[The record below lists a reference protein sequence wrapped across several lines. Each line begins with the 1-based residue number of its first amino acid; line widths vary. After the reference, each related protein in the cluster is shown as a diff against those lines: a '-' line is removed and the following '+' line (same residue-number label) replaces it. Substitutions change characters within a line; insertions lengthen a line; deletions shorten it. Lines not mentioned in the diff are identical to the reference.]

1 MNQAG
6 YLKYR
11 SNKTNSRCLWKAKSR
26 VRKPAHL
33 PVFFSTY
40 RFPASLKAT
49 IALKN
54 ARSTAQR
61 NTATGS
67 MPIIPQM
74 KAFLLLRRRA
84 TMSGR
89 MWSVF
94 FSRKSWGERSKIR
107 NLCEM
112 NCRATQVM
120 LLPYFSS
127 RIRHLFTSRKQMHCS
142 LKHER
147 EGI

>member
-6 YLKYR
+6 YLKYH
-11 SNKTNSRCLWKAKSR
+11 SNIPNSRCWRKAQSR
-26 VRKPAHL
+26 DRKPAHL

-40 RFPASLKAT
+40 RLPASLKAT

-54 ARSTAQR
+54 ARRTAQR

-67 MPIIPQM
+67 MPIIPQI

-94 FSRKSWGERSKIR
+94 FSRKSWGERSRVR
-107 NLCEM
+107 NTCKM
-112 NCRATQVM
+112 HHGTTQVM
-120 LLPYFSS
+120 LLPFCSFH
-127 RIRHLFTSRKQMHCS
+127 IRHLFTSRKQMLYS
-142 LKHER
+142 NALLSEA
-147 EGI
+147 